1 MLKELLAIFKKDS
14 KLDEAFSRSYE
25 MLDITRDMFLKAKS
39 SLRET
44 DTNELDK
51 SVYKQDKKIN
61 KFERE
66 VRRDIMQHLTITG
79 REGLASGLTL
89 VSIIADIER
98 IGDYTKN
105 IVELAENH
113 PTRLHAGKNED
124 NLEQV
129 ERAVEDA
136 FARVRAVL
144 ETSDDKAAVEFIED
158 YIWLNPLCDRVVRE
172 YIKELDPLVSPGD
185 AIALALY
192 FRYLKRIHSHL
203 RNVATSVYR
212 PFHKIGFVSK
222 KVKRRAWQK
231 EDTPVEGEVENG
243 DTEEDL

>member
-14 KLDEAFSRSYE
+14 KLDEAFRHSYE
-25 MLDITRDMFLKAKS
+25 MLEITRDMFLKAIR

-44 DTNELDK
+44 ETKLLDG

-66 VRRDIMQHLTITG
+66 VRRDVLQHLTVAG
-79 REGLASGLTL
+79 REGLPSGLTL
-89 VSIIADIER
+89 VSIIGDIER

-105 IVELAENH
+105 IVELAETH
-113 PTRLHAGKNED
+113 PDKLHAGDNEGD
-124 NLEQV
+124 LRRV
-129 ERAVEDA
+129 ESAVEEA
-136 FARVRAVL
+136 FLRVRAVL
-144 ETSDDKAAVEFIED
+144 ETSDEEAAVSFIED
-158 YIWLNPLCDRVVRE
+158 YIWLNPLCDQRVTQ
-172 YIKELDPLVSPGD
+172 YIRKEDRSVSPGD
-185 AIALALY
+185 AVALALY

-222 KVKRRAWQK
+222 KVKDRAR
-231 EDTPVEGEVENG
+231 ETSTSSDVT
-243 DTEEDL
+243 D